1 MTKPEIMSFQTIRP
15 KFWSKMFLSLR
26 LVFIIVISGL
36 TEIVVAANGSLRN
49 GGVNSIPKDGPYKSA
64 QSAASVSLV
73 NGHYASVEED
83 YEAPDPMLSDRYAES
98 APIYF
103 LFLYLNKMFLN
114 IDLKSLYLHCF
125 TVIISLLSMRTM
137 KGIGAK

>member
-103 LFLYLNKMFLN
+103 LFLYL
-114 IDLKSLYLHCF
+114 
-125 TVIISLLSMRTM
+125 
-137 KGIGAK
+137 

>member
-1 MTKPEIMSFQTIRP
+1 MSNLCLFKLDTVVYLSIALFSAHCDAKIQKMTKPEIMSFQTIRP

-103 LFLYLNKMFLN
+103 LL
-114 IDLKSLYLHCF
+114 
-125 TVIISLLSMRTM
+125 
-137 KGIGAK
+137 

>member
-1 MTKPEIMSFQTIRP
+1 MVAVVVVSVTVV
-15 KFWSKMFLSLR
+15 
-26 LVFIIVISGL
+26 VFMIVISGL

-98 APIYF
+98 VSKHL
-103 LFLYLNKMFLN
+103 LF
-114 IDLKSLYLHCF
+114 
-125 TVIISLLSMRTM
+125 
-137 KGIGAK
+137 

>member
-83 YEAPDPMLSDRYAES
+83 YEAPDLVDSSDDEAY
-98 APIYF
+98 
-103 LFLYLNKMFLN
+103 
-114 IDLKSLYLHCF
+114 
-125 TVIISLLSMRTM
+125 IIICNASITECTTS
-137 KGIGAK
+137 